1 MRKIEATS
9 RVGRGGGR
17 DSTRPLRADR
27 VGVRRGPRWT
37 EVILREDTKAARK
50 PVGITTT
57 AREQGNTL
65 CGFTFTIFLAFYVS
79 GSTAPTRLAP
89 SIRCSLFKIRF
100 PATRHPTARRPDF
113 RTVEAL
119 KRFTPRTSTPR
130 TARPCPRGFQGPQ
143 VRPSQPHR
151 ATCQEGVGIEQTQ
164 STRRHTCQHGWA
176 ALIRRRSKYGWA
188 ALIRR
193 RSSCAERANSAE
205 SARESNNGEASRP
218 ALPNG
223 LQIRVRL
230 AIAIRE

>member
-1 MRKIEATS
+1 MRKIEANS

-89 SIRCSLFKIRF
+89 SIRCSLFKIGFDFQRRDTRP
-100 PATRHPTARRPDF
+100 PAARISAPSRHSNASHH
-113 RTVEAL
+113 AH
-119 KRFTPRTSTPR
+119 
-130 TARPCPRGFQGPQ
+130 
-143 VRPSQPHR
+143 PHR
-151 ATCQEGVGIEQTQ
+151 AQRGRAREAFKAHRSG
-164 STRRHTCQHGWA
+164 
-176 ALIRRRSKYGWA
+176 RRSRT
-188 ALIRR
+188 ALLVKRASASSRR
-193 RSSCAERANSAE
+193 K
-205 SARESNNGEASRP
+205 ARVDTHVSMDG
-218 ALPNG
+218 
-223 LQIRVRL
+223 RL
-230 AIAIRE
+230 